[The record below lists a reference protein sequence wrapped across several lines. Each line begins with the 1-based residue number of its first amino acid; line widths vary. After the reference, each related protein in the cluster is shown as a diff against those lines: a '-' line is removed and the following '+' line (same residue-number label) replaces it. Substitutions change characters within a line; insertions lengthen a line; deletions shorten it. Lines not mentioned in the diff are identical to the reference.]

1 MLLRGKKFSMI
12 KKLLLSLSIFVVCI
26 YFLIFINYNSISFNN
41 NDMATIYNGYSAWPN
56 FLVISNLN
64 KEYQFLSDY
73 WSAETNTLMSLES
86 LQDFMKKIS
95 QSTNEKIRNYY
106 KMLNDMYDFKYES
119 TRLSFSND
127 LELKLKAWLNNDKKL
142 LDESINQVNL
152 FIFFQNSFFNQ

>member
-1 MLLRGKKFSMI
+1 
-12 KKLLLSLSIFVVCI
+12 
-26 YFLIFINYNSISFNN
+26 
-41 NDMATIYNGYSAWPN
+41 MATIYNGYSAWPN